1 MLRDPYSVLGIP
13 TDASQAEVKLAFRK
27 LVRTY
32 HPDVNPDENAAA
44 RFRRINAAY
53 EIVGDVER
61 RRRFDLGQD
70 WEVRPRTLRPAG
82 KKTNH
87 DPSSLSIYSPEPNLS
102 THSVPTSQAMDEGWM
117 PEAETKARARAT
129 TYDQNAARS
138 PKAPPRRTRKGTD
151 VALNDDARRK
161 EGINEVYK
169 ARFRRCWD
177 VWCRLWMAGLNVG
190 VPVASAYFVAVGLMH
205 ERLPLFR

>member
-1 MLRDPYSVLGIP
+1 
-13 TDASQAEVKLAFRK
+13 
-27 LVRTY
+27 
-32 HPDVNPDENAAA
+32 
-44 RFRRINAAY
+44 
-53 EIVGDVER
+53 
-61 RRRFDLGQD
+61 
-70 WEVRPRTLRPAG
+70 
-82 KKTNH
+82 
-87 DPSSLSIYSPEPNLS
+87 
-102 THSVPTSQAMDEGWM
+102 MDEGWM
-117 PEAETKARARAT
+117 PETETKARARAT
-129 TYDQNAARS
+129 AYDPNAARS

-161 EGINEVYK
+161 EGISEVYK